1 MGKPFGYELQQR
13 RTVSNA
19 NNLTNE
25 IDPRHLQN
33 CISALGYLPLFLGF
47 LASLRQ
53 QIGKKGGADFDKIIA
68 RFLFS
73 PFITM
78 DLLVGGHSPIVIEVK
93 FEERFHLSPPH
104 RQKCSASERKIP
116 RDLP

>member
-25 IDPRHLQN
+25 IDPRYLQN
-33 CISALGYLPLFLGF
+33 CISALGYLPRFLGF

-53 QIGKKGGADFDKIIA
+53 QIGKKGGAGFEKIIA
-68 RFLFS
+68 
-73 PFITM
+73 
-78 DLLVGGHSPIVIEVK
+78 
-93 FEERFHLSPPH
+93 
-104 RQKCSASERKIP
+104 
-116 RDLP
+116 